1 MPGPGMRCTRQH
13 RVGRRVASAAER
25 RRARADPQPPCR
37 RRSRGGIGKPNH
49 PRTRED
55 NAMGVA
61 VQIEPSVKSFVGAR
75 VRPMLIDGKWVEAA
89 SGKSFET
96 PNPATGEVLAR
107 VAEGDAE
114 DIDRAARAARRA
126 FDEGHW
132 PRMAPAERERLLL
145 KRSEERR
152 VGKEWRCRSA
162 ATYAEE

>member
-1 MPGPGMRCTRQH
+1 
-13 RVGRRVASAAER
+13 
-25 RRARADPQPPCR
+25 
-37 RRSRGGIGKPNH
+37 
-49 PRTRED
+49 
-55 NAMGVA
+55 MGVA
-61 VQIEPSVKSFVGAR
+61 ARVEPSVEQFVTAPLR
-75 VRPMLIDGKWVEAA
+75 KMLIDGKWVEAA
-89 SGKSFET
+89 SGKTFET
-96 PNPATGEVLAR
+96 PDPATGKVLAR

-114 DIDRAARAARRA
+114 DVDRAARAARRA